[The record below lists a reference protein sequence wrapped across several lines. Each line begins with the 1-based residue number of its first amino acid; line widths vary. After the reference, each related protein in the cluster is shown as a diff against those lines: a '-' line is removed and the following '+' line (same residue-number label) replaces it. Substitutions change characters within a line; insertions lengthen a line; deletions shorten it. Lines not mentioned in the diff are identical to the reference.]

1 MNFYLKIETFLKLW
15 NIQSKTSKTIA
26 VWLQN
31 SNDQFSF
38 KPVKKDMIA
47 KEISNLKTGKAV
59 HSNYIP
65 TKILIDLENLFDTK
79 KKENHIE
86 KYIYRPVSNLSNIS
100 KLMKGFYV
108 QMYD

>member
-31 SNDQFSF
+31 PNDQFSF

-65 TKILIDLENLFDTK
+65 TKILIDLEGLFDTFICNDYNK
-79 KKENHIE
+79 SLLDGTFPEDSKRRKITL
-86 KYIYRPVSNLSNIS
+86 KNI
-100 KLMKGFYV
+100 FT
-108 QMYD
+108 DP